1 MRENSIL
8 YTYNQTLDKAQFKI
22 RIPKTYD
29 NEYQSEVK
37 REIARISDKIKILKC
52 SERKAHQNDQKIYE
66 LMIDLDF
73 WKSEMAKFD
82 NNQTH
87 KRLKSHKSYSD
98 KYLYDFTTDYINK
111 QIPIDESHNRRPYI
125 TKEEIA
131 KVLKC
136 KPSAL
141 DKTFM
146 RLNREGVLSQARH
159 VRMHD
164 TARYGNFEETLSC
177 DYGHSDWT
185 PDMYYILIKTPILT
199 A

>member
-8 YTYNQTLDKAQFKI
+8 YTYNQTLDKAQFEI
-22 RIPKTYD
+22 RMPKTYD
-29 NEYQSEVK
+29 DEYQSEVK
-37 REIARISDKIKILKC
+37 REIARISDKIKILKR

-87 KRLKSHKSYSD
+87 KRLKSHKSYSG

-136 KPSAL
+136 KPSDL

-146 RLNREGVLSQARH
+146 QLNREGVLSQARH